1 MITDHT
7 SCFAISLTWCTPDN
21 LLRSADD
28 SSRTHCPWSLHHVP
42 LIRRDRC
49 VFGASTVEFLG
60 HNISGD
66 GIRPLLSKV
75 DAVNRFPRPSTV
87 KQLQEFLGMINYY
100 QRFIPNAAGILTP
113 LYHLS
118 STKEKQLEEWNQ
130 THEQAFTSA
139 KDSLA
144 QAVMLATPNGADN
157 LFLVT
162 DASNIAIGAVLEQG
176 TDGHRRPLG
185 FFSRKLNT
193 PQQKHSIFDRELLAV
208 HSAIRHFRHMLEGTS
223 YTICTDHKPLVT
235 ALSKTSDS
243 WTSRQQRH
251 LSTIAETCCTIEYL
265 PGKQN
270 AVADALSRVEIS
282 TIQLGVN
289 YEALS
294 AAQLTDPE
302 TEDAKTSITN
312 LRWKVVKIGKLLYF
326 VTLAPEDHSHL
337 YQNLSD
343 ETFLR

>member
-1 MITDHT
+1 
-7 SCFAISLTWCTPDN
+7 
-21 LLRSADD
+21 
-28 SSRTHCPWSLHHVP
+28 
-42 LIRRDRC
+42 
-49 VFGASTVEFLG
+49 
-60 HNISGD
+60 
-66 GIRPLLSKV
+66 
-75 DAVNRFPRPSTV
+75 
-87 KQLQEFLGMINYY
+87 MINYY
-100 QRFIPNAAGILTP
+100 HRFIPNAAGILTP

-118 STKEKQLEEWNQ
+118 STKQKQLGEWDQ
-130 THEQAFTSA
+130 THEHAFTSA

-144 QAVMLATPNGADN
+144 QAAMLAAPTSADN

-193 PQQKHSIFDRELLAV
+193 PQQKYSTFDRELLAV
-208 HSAIRHFRHMLEGTS
+208 HSAIRHFRHMLERTS

-235 ALSKTSDS
+235 ALSKTSDA

-251 LSTIAETCCTIEYL
+251 LSTFAETCCTIEYL

-289 YEALS
+289 YQDLA
-294 AAQLTDPE
+294 AAQLTDLE

-312 LRWKVVKIGKLLYF
+312 LRWKVVKIGETSLLCDISTGRPRPF
-326 VTLAPEDHSHL
+326 VPKCFRRNIFDPYLIPPVHPCHNTAGDREVCLAC
-337 YQNLSD
+337 D
-343 ETFLR
+343 EERHHDLDPNMCELPA